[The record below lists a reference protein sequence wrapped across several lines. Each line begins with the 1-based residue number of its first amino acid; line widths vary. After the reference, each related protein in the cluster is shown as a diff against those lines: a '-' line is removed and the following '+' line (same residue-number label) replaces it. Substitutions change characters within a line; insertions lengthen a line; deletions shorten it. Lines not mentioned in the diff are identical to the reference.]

1 MIFDTTGPVDRDFY
15 VTGFA
20 WSPAYLL
27 SGATP
32 VLFEAGFYCMGP
44 LYTRDI
50 RKVLGNRDPSYL
62 FLTHV
67 HYDHCGAAAYFKK
80 TFPGLRICASRRAS
94 EILSRPNAISLMT
107 SLSRNFTRLAAALPE
122 IDESATLHS
131 DFEPFSIDIVFDDEE
146 VFPIDPSLS
155 VRVMITPGHTRDM
168 LSYYIPERKILIA
181 TESAGCRS
189 QTGQIISE
197 FLVDFDAYIISLKRL
212 AALDVDIFCQGH
224 HFVYTGTDVKEFFD
238 ASLEAAFTF
247 RGRVIEL
254 LAQEKDSVEKVIERI
269 KKEEYDPNP
278 GPKQPEKAYLLNLK
292 TRVAHLAGKKR

>member
-1 MIFDTTGPVDRDFY
+1 MIFGTTGPVDRDFH

-32 VLFEAGFYCMGP
+32 VVFEAGFYCMGP
-44 LYTRDI
+44 LYARDI
-50 RKVLGNRDPSYL
+50 RKVLGNRNPSYL

-94 EILSRPNAISLMT
+94 EILSRPNAINLMT
-107 SLSRNFTRLAAALPE
+107 SLSRNFTRLAAASPA
-122 IDESATLHS
+122 IDGNAILHTA
-131 DFEPFSIDIVFDDEE
+131 FEPFGIDIVFADEE
-146 VFPIDPSLS
+146 VFSIDPSLS
-155 VRVMITPGHTRDM
+155 VRVMFTPGHTRDM

-181 TESAGCRS
+181 TESAGCRG

-197 FLVDFDAYIISLKRL
+197 FLVDFDAYIVSLKRL

-238 ASLEAAFTF
+238 ASLEAAFAF
-247 RGRVIEL
+247 RGRVMEL
-254 LAQEKDSVEKVIERI
+254 LAVEKNSVEKVIERI
-269 KKEEYDPNP
+269 KQEEYDPNP

-292 TRVAHLAGKKR
+292 TRVAHLAGKRR